1 MSVAINKRQIAKNAL
16 FLYIRTFFVIILMLL
31 SSRILLKALGTE
43 DFGLYNLVGSIV
55 AMFTSLRV
63 VFASATQRFLN
74 YEKANN
80 NVQTLSNIF
89 TISKRL
95 HGGLSLIFLIITEAL
110 GIWMLHSYLNIPD
123 GKLTDSY
130 IVLQCSIFSAIA
142 MLMTVP
148 YDAVIISNEKFN
160 AYAYFA
166 ILECLLQLGAAF
178 IIIIIPGNK
187 LVWYSILILMIA
199 LLVRF
204 VNMLY
209 CRLSFIECRHKGY
222 FDKATFKDMSKFAGW
237 NFLGNFAL
245 SIYNEGINMVLNIFG
260 GVIANAAR
268 AISSQVIK
276 GLSSISD
283 RMSTAF
289 APQATQQ
296 YAIGEL
302 DRFHELIFLST
313 KLINYI
319 YLLMAIPIALFT
331 PLVLEIWLGEVPIHS
346 VEFTRAILLYGLAR
360 SIHSPLDL
368 CFKCYGDLK
377 KYQIIEI
384 CCLLPALP
392 IAYILLKVGLPLY
405 WAILAMAI
413 TNFINDIAIAIL
425 AKYQWRF
432 RVEEFVISVIIP
444 IISILVSCAVIAY
457 PTLLFIS
464 NTYLQIVIIMVA
476 IILTIFL
483 FGLSAK
489 ERKKILTIVKR

>member
-1 MSVAINKRQIAKNAL
+1 
-16 FLYIRTFFVIILMLL
+16 MLL

-160 AYAYFA
+160 AYACFA

-260 GVIANAAR
+260 GVLANAAR

-302 DRFHELIFLST
+302 DSFHELIFLST

-346 VEFTRAILLYGLAR
+346 VEFTGAILL
-360 SIHSPLDL
+360 
-368 CFKCYGDLK
+368 
-377 KYQIIEI
+377 
-384 CCLLPALP
+384 
-392 IAYILLKVGLPLY
+392 
-405 WAILAMAI
+405 
-413 TNFINDIAIAIL
+413 IAISKEQN
-425 AKYQWRF
+425 KY
-432 RVEEFVISVIIP
+432 VT
-444 IISILVSCAVIAY
+444 L
-457 PTLLFIS
+457 LLFITAVS
-464 NTYLQIVIIMVA
+464 CHIVALLLILGYVATKVITDSRIWLCLWVVMVLALFMGFFDSFEQWGNAMMSLEDDRFERYLLGSSINYETGLRIDFIAYSLFPIIIGGYYTYIKKYKDVFYRHLYNTY
-476 IILTIFL
+476 IFCN
-483 FGLSAK
+483 AC
-489 ERKKILTIVKR
+489 